1 MQLLES
7 YKKWRE
13 KRREIARQKLS
24 DWFFKRQR
32 KEIDKMWKDV
42 DLDVKDIEIKSL
54 TDNKDI

>member
-32 KEIDKMWKDV
+32 KEIDKMWKEI

-54 TDNKDI
+54 TDNLKE

>member
-13 KRREIARQKLS
+13 KRREIARQKFG

-32 KEIDKMWKDV
+32 KDIDKMWKEI

-54 TDNKDI
+54 TDNLKE

>member
-1 MQLLES
+1 MNLIER
-7 YKKWRE
+7 YKNWKE
-13 KRREIARQKLS
+13 KRREIARQKFG

-54 TDNKDI
+54 TDNRE